1 MASILKVDEMQGVTS
16 AGDITITSEGGG
28 ATQSLQQGLA
38 KSWGHFD
45 PSADNTIDD
54 SLNVA
59 SLTDNGAGNYDFNF
73 SNSMSNVNY
82 VAAGSA
88 QRTSI
93 WGTNNAGGSD
103 SYTTGSIN
111 IYVTNTGGTAWD
123 VLDVVTLVAGDLA

>member
-1 MASILKVDEMQGVTS
+1 MSTIIADNLTGKTAAGNVTV
-16 AGDITITSEGGG
+16 TSEGGS
-28 ATQSLQQGLA
+28 ATFQLQQGLTKA
-38 KSWGHFD
+38 WGHFD

>member
-1 MASILKVDEMQGVTS
+1 MSTIIADNLTGKTAAGNVTV
-16 AGDITITSEGGG
+16 TSEGGA
-28 ATQSLQQGLA
+28 ATFQLQQGLA
-38 KSWGHFD
+38 KAWGHFD

>member
-1 MASILKVDEMQGVTS
+1 MSTIIADNLTGKTAAGNVTV
-16 AGDITITSEGGG
+16 TSEGGA
-28 ATQSLQQGLA
+28 ATFQLQQGLA

-103 SYTTGSIN
+103 SYTTSSIN